1 MVEFFPS
8 QVQGIK
14 DGGGED
20 WETLHHDVSIERRA
34 PALPNEDLEPSK
46 YSMAF
51 SKMLGAEPQLHIQAL
66 RRS

>member
-8 QVQGIK
+8 QLQGIA
-14 DGGGED
+14 DGGGEH

-34 PALPNEDLEPSK
+34 PALPNQDLEASN
-46 YSMAF
+46 YSMAL